1 MQKVYIINFADS
13 WSAGSIVNS
22 LYSKN
27 IISWWAQIF
36 NNSSWIVRSKLNK
49 DELAKTIHSYN
60 IGSAFILVPVKK
72 EFLNYSYLT
81 KDQRERM
88 AKTFEQTLLEKIQDT
103 AIKHIEESNN
113 KEKGVL
119 SKNLD
124 EKFKNIIGLNNV
136 KKDLKSFYNALEISK
151 KRTENDLK
159 VESLSLHAVFKGPP
173 GTGKTTMARILGDIY
188 KDIGILKKGHVV
200 EVDRS
205 DLVAGYVGQ
214 TAPKT
219 KEKLKEALDG
229 ILFID
234 EAYSLSNTKSGND
247 FGNEAIA
254 TILKFMEDNRKR
266 ISIIVAGYE
275 NEMNQFIQTNPG
287 LESRFT
293 KYYSFKEYTVDEL
306 TKIFKL
312 HLNNADYNIQ
322 QNVFDRFIKNF
333 ITQYKKR
340 KDSLSFGNAREIR
353 NIIDEL
359 KIIQADRLMGDK
371 KEQRN
376 RSSYLM
382 ITSNDIKKLYDKY
395 SFKIPPVKKI
405 G

>member
-13 WSAGSIVNS
+13 WSARSIVDS
-22 LYSKN
+22 LFSKN
-27 IISWWAQIF
+27 IISWWALIF
-36 NNSSWIVRSKLNK
+36 DNSSWIVRSKLNK

-60 IGSAFILVPVKK
+60 IGSAFILVPVTK
-72 EFLNYSYLT
+72 EFLKYSYLT
-81 KDQRERM
+81 KDQRDRF
-88 AKTFEQTLLEKIQDT
+88 AKTFEKSSFKKNLDN
-103 AIKHIEESNN
+103 IKSTQKSNN
-113 KEKGVL
+113 KEKDDF

-124 EKFKNIIGLNNV
+124 KKFGNIIGLNNV

-159 VESLSLHAVFKGPP
+159 VDSLSLHAVFKGPP

-188 KDIGILKKGHVV
+188 KEIGILKKGHVV

-234 EAYSLSNTKSGND
+234 EAYSLSNSKGGND

-293 KYYSFKEYTVDEL
+293 KYYSFKEFTVNEL

-312 HLNNADYNIQ
+312 NLDNADYNIQ

-359 KIIQADRLMGDK
+359 KIIQADRLMSDK

-382 ITSNDIKKLYDKY
+382 ITSNDIKKLYHKY
-395 SFKIPPVKKI
+395 SFKIPYVKKI

>member
-1 MQKVYIINFADS
+1 MMQSFYLTNNKSKKNNFD
-13 WSAGSIVNS
+13 I
-22 LYSKN
+22 LKRY
-27 IISWWAQIF
+27 
-36 NNSSWIVRSKLNK
+36 LN
-49 DELAKTIHSYN
+49 DQQDIEFEN
-60 IGSAFILVPVKK
+60 FILN
-72 EFLNYSYLT
+72 FFFT
-81 KDQRERM
+81 
-88 AKTFEQTLLEKIQDT
+88 
-103 AIKHIEESNN
+103 
-113 KEKGVL
+113 
-119 SKNLD
+119 
-124 EKFKNIIGLNNV
+124 
-136 KKDLKSFYNALEISK
+136 KDLKSFYNALEISK

-293 KYYSFKEYTVDEL
+293 KYYSFKEYTVNEL

>member
-13 WSAGSIVNS
+13 WSAESIVNS